1 MSEGITVF
9 ACDRGAKKKNTIK
22 IQLEI
27 PERILDGYKQKAK
40 GTVYT
45 PKQVMENMLTN
56 WIDGVKAS
64 DGQ

>member
-1 MSEGITVF
+1 MSETTVF
-9 ACDRGAKKKNTIK
+9 VCDRGTKKNTVK

-27 PERILDGYKQKAK
+27 PERILEGYKQKAK
-40 GTVYT
+40 GTVYS

-64 DGQ
+64 GGQ